1 MKLKEIEIQKA
12 EVNKLHQTF
21 GLERMLTDIE
31 SQHKEKNIEELIKL
45 STKC

>member
-12 EVNKLHQTF
+12 EVNKMHQNF
-21 GLERMLTDIE
+21 GLEKMLIDIE
-31 SQHKEKNIEELIKL
+31 SQHKEKKIDELIKL